1 MRLRRVRFASRS
13 GAAILRFS
21 PMEET
26 ARTGAGA
33 LSAARGTAARDTAA
47 RGTAAEMNLV
57 TAIKQADPNEATAE
71 KSDFGWAGEGRVD
84 TTSRTGVGKTR
95 VAKGTGT
102 PSAAAITFA

>member
-33 LSAARGTAARDTAA
+33 RGTAARDTAA

-57 TAIKQADPNEATAE
+57 PAIKQADPNEATAE